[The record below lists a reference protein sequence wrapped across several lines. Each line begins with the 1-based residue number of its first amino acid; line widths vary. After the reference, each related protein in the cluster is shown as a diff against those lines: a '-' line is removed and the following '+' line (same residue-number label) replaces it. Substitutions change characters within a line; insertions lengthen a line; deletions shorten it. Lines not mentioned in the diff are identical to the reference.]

1 MKVQRYRSIPGM
13 ESGFPRVRCKVRFT
27 VTQHKAICG
36 QKEVI
41 LKLDL
46 SDSVQQ
52 NKFIGGY
59 WILPLAGWMFSPSI
73 LFPCYDTIP
82 LALWCPSPLSKFSSL
97 HLAGESVKIPVWY
110 FLKKL
115 LRPKHS
121 SNSKFELL
129 HTSIQNV
136 QWWRQWSLNTRW
148 DIGRS
153 LSCGNF
159 LVFHVLGKCYI
170 AGIKVASSWWHAGPV
185 YAKYV
190 LTTPVCQQRC
200 LFLHLYFFKFSGG
213 TRECQTGTCDPGP

>member
-46 SDSVQQ
+46 GDSVQQ

-97 HLAGESVKIPVWY
+97 HLAGEFVKIPVWY
-110 FLKKL
+110 FLKESYWVQNIHQTANL
-115 LRPKHS
+115 S
-121 SNSKFELL
+121 SYIPVFKMCSDEDSGALYKMRYRKKSQLWQLPSFPCSRQVL
-129 HTSIQNV
+129 HC
-136 QWWRQWSLNTRW
+136 R
-148 DIGRS
+148 D
-153 LSCGNF
+153 
-159 LVFHVLGKCYI
+159 K
-170 AGIKVASSWWHAGPV
+170 SS
-185 YAKYV
+185 
-190 LTTPVCQQRC
+190 Q
-200 LFLHLYFFKFSGG
+200 
-213 TRECQTGTCDPGP
+213 

>member
-1 MKVQRYRSIPGM
+1 MQMKVQRYRSIPGM

-46 SDSVQQ
+46 GDSVQQ

-110 FLKKL
+110 FLKK
-115 LRPKHS
+115 PTE
-121 SNSKFELL
+121 SKTFIKQQIWAL
-129 HTSIQNV
+129 TYQYS
-136 QWWRQWSLNTRW
+136 
-148 DIGRS
+148 
-153 LSCGNF
+153 
-159 LVFHVLGKCYI
+159 KC
-170 AGIKVASSWWHAGPV
+170 AVMKTVEP
-185 YAKYV
+185 
-190 LTTPVCQQRC
+190 
-200 LFLHLYFFKFSGG
+200 
-213 TRECQTGTCDPGP
+213 